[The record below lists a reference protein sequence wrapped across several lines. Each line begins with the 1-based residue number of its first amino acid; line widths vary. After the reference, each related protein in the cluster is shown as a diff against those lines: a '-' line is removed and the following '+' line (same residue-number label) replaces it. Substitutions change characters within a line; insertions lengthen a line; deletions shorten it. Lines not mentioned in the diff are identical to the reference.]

1 LDFSSANRISTEDF
15 AAVNKRSEVSDGDVL
30 ISMIGTLGELY
41 FVDEQ
46 PTYAIKNIGLFKAK
60 SKELGLWFYLFL
72 KSRSSQ
78 EYLKISAQGSTQQ
91 YLSLKTLRNIPVIS
105 PSKSVLSNF
114 SLISSPIFER
124 IKTAKDEIK
133 TLSEL
138 RDTLLPKL
146 ISGELHIPDAEK
158 FLEEAGI

>member
-1 LDFSSANRISTEDF
+1 
-15 AAVNKRSEVSDGDVL
+15 
-30 ISMIGTLGELY
+30 M
-41 FVDEQ
+41 
-46 PTYAIKNIGLFKAK
+46 
-60 SKELGLWFYLFL
+60 WFYLFL

-78 EYLKISAQGSTQQ
+78 EYLKVSAQGSTQQ

-105 PSKSVLSNF
+105 PSKSVLDNF

-146 ISGELHIPDAEK
+146 ISGELRIPDAEK
-158 FLEEAGI
+158 FLEEASV